1 MTETQFTP
9 DSTERKK
16 YFPDEN
22 TENEVQEG
30 YQKYAELFNTPDEWI
45 KLSEKPLKDG
55 VNELIICYNELP

>member
-9 DSTERKK
+9 DNTERKK

-30 YQKYAELFNTPDEWI
+30 Y
-45 KLSEKPLKDG
+45 
-55 VNELIICYNELP
+55 